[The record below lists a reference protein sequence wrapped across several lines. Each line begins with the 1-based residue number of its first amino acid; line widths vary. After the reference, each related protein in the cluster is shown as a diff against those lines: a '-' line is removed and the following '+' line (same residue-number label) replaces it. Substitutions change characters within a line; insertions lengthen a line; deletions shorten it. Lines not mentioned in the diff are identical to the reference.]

1 MSKLESFLLL
11 ISVFGLIIV
20 AGGLIYNIF
29 EGSLDDE

>member
-1 MSKLESFLLL
+1 MNKLESFLLL